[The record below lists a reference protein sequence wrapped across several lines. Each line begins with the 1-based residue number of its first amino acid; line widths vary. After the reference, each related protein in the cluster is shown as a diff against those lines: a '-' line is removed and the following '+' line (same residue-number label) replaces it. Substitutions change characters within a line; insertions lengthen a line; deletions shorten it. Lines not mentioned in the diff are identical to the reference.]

1 MAKVKIDDV
10 KLDGLRSYFLDGG
23 SDEAVDVMDHLETE
37 DENVVNAY
45 VTALRKKFPADF
57 DPDYVAPE
65 PEVEDF
71 KFFLDD
77 GSGLLTELEQVRK
90 KGNKIYFKK
99 LEPKDLVTL
108 IVRGV
113 SVEVD
118 LIQLAKKSPG
128 AILHGV
134 TVAQL
139 IQLAELAK

>member
-1 MAKVKIDDV
+1 MAKLKIDDV
-10 KLDGLRSYFLDGG
+10 KLDKLRSYFLNGG
-23 SDEAVDVMDHLETE
+23 SDEAVDVMDHLDTE

-65 PEVEDF
+65 PEDF

-77 GSGLLTELEQVRK
+77 GGSILTELEEVKK